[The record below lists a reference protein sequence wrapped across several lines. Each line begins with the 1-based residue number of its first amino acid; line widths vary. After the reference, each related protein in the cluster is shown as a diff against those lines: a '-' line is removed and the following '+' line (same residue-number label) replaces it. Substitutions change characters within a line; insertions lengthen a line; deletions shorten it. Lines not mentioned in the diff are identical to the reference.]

1 MNTARVHLVSPRAG
15 LIAAVAERLPESGRD
30 FSRSWVVFPERRPAY
45 YLRKMLAERL
55 GAGFIPPRIDSLDTF
70 VNHVY
75 AERLGR
81 CDRPIDVLDAVA
93 LLLEIQRSAPERLGR
108 DRFLTADHFFP
119 LGVKLYHDLEELTSA
134 GVAGDKLRSVDLSV
148 QDAVS
153 GMGADLITEK
163 SRARLQNLSY
173 FHEQFAEILAA
184 RGLSTP
190 AGCLRTV
197 AEGIDRALFP
207 DADRFIFAG
216 FFSLNKMEEDL
227 LRKLLGWE
235 DFTLLLHQAKGIETI
250 LRRLGLPNPIAGNQ
264 QRIIDG
270 KAGGDR
276 SKIRSDNWGG
286 EKQGGSC
293 LRIDDDRAFDA
304 GSDPTVNPEFNNEH
318 KPKSN
323 SEPEPIG
330 EAYSEREP
338 VITFTKC
345 PDTHGQVFALNTVL
359 RDKPA
364 DPSLFHERQVVVL
377 PASETLFPLYQ
388 QTLADLHPDEFNIS
402 LGYPLTRTPIFTF
415 FERLLDVFRMAD
427 EDGRVYAPDYLRFV
441 LHPYTKNLYFPG
453 LERRS
458 DLTRILFHAV
468 EEALTERKGRA
479 FWSLAEIESDPA
491 VREAIEKLT
500 RGVDGAPVPAAFLE
514 QLRAVHEALIVPLR
528 TIADIGDFAEK
539 LIRILDHIYVHSTA
553 RLHYF
558 FHPYAEAFG
567 ARLDGL
573 ARSLLR
579 DTTFE
584 DSEGYFNLFRKIAA
598 AGTVPFFGTPLRGL
612 QILGFWETRGIPF
625 EEVYLLDMNEDVL
638 PASKRGDSL
647 LPVGVR
653 QALGLPTN
661 RDLERRIE
669 HYLDVLIRGANKVHL
684 FFVESKDRERSRY
697 VERLL
702 WESRKRDPGR
712 KTETPVGTVR
722 YEVALQT
729 QAPPTIDKRPEV
741 VEDLRRFRYS
751 ATALDTY
758 LGCSLRFY
766 YRYVLGLKEREDL
779 DEEIEAKDIG
789 NIVHHILED
798 EFAPFVGRRLRAADL
813 KTVELEAIVERRFRE
828 TFGDDLTGRPYLMM
842 LQTKSHL
849 GEYLEKCQIEI
860 LRALETEGQA
870 VRLLALEQSRTIEH
884 AGFTLTARFDR
895 LETRGDQLFILD
907 YKTSADA
914 LKYGIRWN
922 KLELENRPSWK
933 TAVGSLQMPLYT
945 MILAKTHEKLSE
957 EIQGRFVMLGRTRI
971 NPGIEASPYDVKDGT
986 APVTPEKRRMRIET
1000 MERLIDGLL
1009 REIINPAMSFTPAA
1023 DGDRV
1028 CSYCDFKNLC
1038 NR

>member
-1 MNTARVHLVSPRAG
+1 MNADRVRLVSPRAG
-15 LIAAVAERLPESGRD
+15 LIAAVAERLPEAGRD
-30 FSRSWVVFPERRPAY
+30 LSRSRVVFPERRPAY
-45 YLRKMLAERL
+45 YLRKTLAGRL

-70 VNHVY
+70 VDHVY
-75 AERLGR
+75 ADGLGR
-81 CDRPIDVLDAVA
+81 RDRPIDVLDAVA
-93 LLLEIQRSAPERLGR
+93 LLLEIQRSAPEQLGR

-134 GVAGDKLRSVDLSV
+134 GVEGEKLQNIDLLV

-153 GMGADLITEK
+153 GTGADLLTDR

-173 FHEQFAEILAA
+173 FHERFLEALKERA
-184 RGLSTP
+184 LSTP
-190 AGCLRTV
+190 AGRLRAV

-207 DADRFIFAG
+207 DVDRFIFAG
-216 FFSLNKMEEDL
+216 FFSLNKMEEEL
-227 LRKLLGWE
+227 LCKLLGWE
-235 DFTLLLHQAKGIETI
+235 DFTLLFHQAKGIEGV
-250 LRRLGLPNPIAGNQ
+250 LGKLGLTDAEITDAIAA
-264 QRIIDG
+264 
-270 KAGGDR
+270 AGGASGR
-276 SKIRSDNWGG
+276 
-286 EKQGGSC
+286 
-293 LRIDDDRAFDA
+293 
-304 GSDPTVNPEFNNEH
+304 
-318 KPKSN
+318 
-323 SEPEPIG
+323 EPE
-330 EAYSEREP
+330 
-338 VITFTKC
+338 ITFTKC
-345 PDTHGQVFALNTVL
+345 PDTHGQVFALNAVL
-359 RDKPA
+359 RDKLA
-364 DPSLFHERQVVVL
+364 APSLLHERQVVVL
-377 PASETLFPLYQ
+377 PSSDILFPLYQ
-388 QTLADLHPDEFNIS
+388 QTLAGLHPDEFNIS

-415 FERLLDVFRMAD
+415 FERLLDVFRTAD

-441 LHPYTKNLYFPG
+441 LHPYTKNMYFPG

-479 FWSLAEIESDPA
+479 FRSLAEIETDPA
-491 VREAIEKLT
+491 VREAVERLT

-528 TIADIGDFAEK
+528 TIDDIGDFAEK

-567 ARLDGL
+567 ACLDGL
-573 ARSLLR
+573 ACSLLR

-584 DSEGYFNLFRKIAA
+584 DPEGYFNLFRKVAA
-598 AGTVPFFGTPLRGL
+598 AGTVAFSGTPLRGL

-625 EEVYLLDMNEDVL
+625 EEVTLLDLNEDVL

-661 RDLERRIE
+661 RDMERRIE
-669 HYLDVLIRGANKVHL
+669 HYLDVLIRGANKVHI

-712 KTETPVGTVR
+712 RAEAPVATVR
-722 YEVALQT
+722 YEVALRKH
-729 QAPPTIDKRPEV
+729 APPAVVKTAEV
-741 VEDLRRFRYS
+741 VEYLRRFRYS
-751 ATALDTY
+751 ATGLDTY

-798 EFAPFVGRRLRAADL
+798 EFAPFVGKRLRGADL
-813 KTVELEAIVERRFRE
+813 STTDLEVIVEQRFRE
-828 TFGDDLTGRPYLMM
+828 AFGDDLAGRPYLMM

-849 GEYLEKCQIEI
+849 AEYLEKCQFEI
-860 LRALETEGQA
+860 LRALEAGNQP
-870 VRLLALEQSRTIEH
+870 VRLLALELARTIEH
-884 AGFTLTARFDR
+884 GGFTLAGRFDR

-922 KLELENRPSWK
+922 KLELESRPSWK
-933 TAVGSLQMPLYT
+933 TAIGSLQMPLYT
-945 MILAKTHEKLSE
+945 MILAKTHDKPSE

-971 NPGIEASPYDVKDGT
+971 HPGIESSPYDAKSGRDS
-986 APVTPEKRRMRIET
+986 VTPELRRGRIET

-1009 REIINPAMSFTPAA
+1009 GEIVDPAVPFTPAA
-1023 DGDRV
+1023 EGDRV

>member
-1 MNTARVHLVSPRAG
+1 MNAARVRLVSPRAG
-15 LIAAVAERLPESGRD
+15 LIAAVAERLPETGRD
-30 FSRSWVVFPERRPAY
+30 FSRSLVVFPERRPAY
-45 YLRKMLAERL
+45 YLRKTLAERL

-75 AERLGR
+75 TEGLGR
-81 CDRPIDVLDAVA
+81 RDRPIDVLDAVA

-134 GVAGDKLRSVDLSV
+134 GVEGEKLRSADILV

-153 GMGADLITEK
+153 GMGSDLLTDR

-173 FHEQFAEILAA
+173 FHEKFGEALAE
-184 RGLSTP
+184 RSLSTP
-190 AGCLRTV
+190 AGRLRAV
-197 AEGIDRALFP
+197 AEGIEREMFP
-207 DADRFIFAG
+207 DIDRFIFAG
-216 FFSLNKMEEDL
+216 FFSLNKMEEKL
-227 LRKLLGWE
+227 LRKMLGWD
-235 DFTLLLHQAKGIETI
+235 DFVLLLHKAKGIEMV
-250 LRRLGLPNPIAGNQ
+250 LGKLGLADAEIAERMAASG
-264 QRIIDG
+264 
-270 KAGGDR
+270 
-276 SKIRSDNWGG
+276 
-286 EKQGGSC
+286 
-293 LRIDDDRAFDA
+293 RAFEFDDI
-304 GSDPTVNPEFNNEH
+304 SDPESESQTERNDHNPDL
-318 KPKSN
+318 
-323 SEPEPIG
+323 EPE
-330 EAYSEREP
+330 
-338 VITFTKC
+338 ITFTKC

-359 RDKPA
+359 KDKLA
-364 DPSLFHERQVVVL
+364 DPGLFNERQVVVL

-415 FERLLDVFRMAD
+415 FERLLDVFRTAD
-427 EDGRVYAPDYLRFV
+427 EDGRVYAPDYFRFV

-479 FWSLAEIESDPA
+479 FWSLAEIETDPA
-491 VREAIEKLT
+491 VREAVEKIS
-500 RGVDGAPVPAAFLE
+500 RGVEDAPVPAAFLE
-514 QLRAVHEALIVPLR
+514 QLRAVHEALIAPLR

-539 LIRILDHIYVHSTA
+539 LIKILDHIYVHSTA

-573 ARSLLR
+573 ALSLLR

-584 DSEGYFNLFRKIAA
+584 DPEGYFNLFRKVAA

-625 EEVYLLDMNEDVL
+625 EDVYILDLNEDVL

-661 RDLERRIE
+661 RDMERRIE
-669 HYLDVLIRGANKVHL
+669 HYLDVLIRGANKVHI

-712 KTETPVGTVR
+712 RAETPVATVR

-729 QAPPTIDKRPEV
+729 ETPPVVAKCSDV
-741 VEDLRRFRYS
+741 VESLLRFRYS

-789 NIVHHILED
+789 NIVHKILED
-798 EFAPFVGRRLRAADL
+798 EFAPFVGRRLRGADL
-813 KTVELEAIVERRFRE
+813 KTAELEAIVERRFKE
-828 TFGDDLTGRPYLMM
+828 AFGDDLTGRAYLMM
-842 LQTKSHL
+842 LQTKGHL
-849 GEYLEKCQIEI
+849 VDYLEKCQIEI
-860 LRALETEGQA
+860 LRALEAENQP
-870 VRLLALEQSRTIEH
+870 VRLLALELAQTIEH
-884 AGFTLTARFDR
+884 SGFTLAGRFDR

-922 KLELENRPSWK
+922 KLALEDRTSWK

-945 MILAKTHEKLSE
+945 MILAKTHEKSSE

-971 NPGIEASPYDVKDGT
+971 HPGIESSPYDAKSGRD
-986 APVTPEKRRMRIET
+986 PVTPELRRERIET

-1009 REIINPAMSFTPAA
+1009 QEIVNPAVPFTPAA
-1023 DGDRV
+1023 AGDRV
-1028 CSYCDFKNLC
+1028 CTYCDFKTLC

>member
-1 MNTARVHLVSPRAG
+1 MNAARVRLVSSRPG
-15 LIAAVAERLPESGRD
+15 LIAAVAERLPAAGRD

-45 YLRKMLAERL
+45 YLRKTLAERL
-55 GAGFIPPRIDSLDTF
+55 GAGFIPPRIDSLDMF

-75 AERLGR
+75 TDGLGR
-81 CDRPIDVLDAVA
+81 RDKLIDALDAVA

-108 DRFLTADHFFP
+108 DRFLAADHFFP

-134 GVAGDKLRSVDLSV
+134 GVEGESLRSVDLSV

-153 GMGADLITEK
+153 GMGSDLLTAR

-173 FHEQFAEILAA
+173 FHERFLEALAE

-190 AGCLRTV
+190 AGRLRAV
-197 AEGIDRALFP
+197 AEGIDRGLFP
-207 DADRFIFAG
+207 DVDRFVFAG
-216 FFSLNKMEEDL
+216 FFSLNRMEEEL
-227 LRKLLGWE
+227 LRELLGWE
-235 DFTLLLHQAKGIETI
+235 DFVLLLHRAKGVEGV
-250 LRRLGLPNPIAGNQ
+250 LGKLGLTDAEIA
-264 QRIIDG
+264 DG
-270 KAGGDR
+270 LAAASG
-276 SKIRSDNWGG
+276 
-286 EKQGGSC
+286 
-293 LRIDDDRAFDA
+293 A
-304 GSDPTVNPEFNNEH
+304 
-318 KPKSN
+318 
-323 SEPEPIG
+323 SEPEP
-330 EAYSEREP
+330 E
-338 VITFTKC
+338 ITFTQC

-359 RDKPA
+359 RDKLA
-364 DPSLFHERQVVVL
+364 DPSLFHERHVVVL
-377 PASETLFPLYQ
+377 PASETLFPLFQ
-388 QTLADLHPDEFNIS
+388 QTLADLHPDTFNIS
-402 LGYPLTRTPIFTF
+402 LGYPLIRTPVFTF
-415 FERLLDVFRMAD
+415 FERLLDVFRTAD

-479 FWSLAEIESDPA
+479 FWSLAEIETDPA
-491 VREAIEKLT
+491 VREAVERLA
-500 RGVDGAPVPAAFLE
+500 RGVDGAPVPAAFLD

-528 TIADIGDFAEK
+528 AVADIGDFAEK

-584 DSEGYFNLFRKIAA
+584 DPEGYFNLFRKVVA

-625 EEVYLLDMNEDVL
+625 EEVYLLDVNEDVL

-647 LPVGVR
+647 MPVGVR
-653 QALGLPTN
+653 RALGLPTN
-661 RDLERRIE
+661 RDTERRIE

-684 FFVESKDRERSRY
+684 FFVKNKDRERSRY

-712 KTETPVGTVR
+712 MTETPVATVR
-722 YEVALQT
+722 YEVALQK
-729 QAPPTIDKRPEV
+729 QAPPTVVKTPEV
-741 VEDLRRFRYS
+741 IENLRQFRFS
-751 ATALDTY
+751 ATGLDTY

-779 DEEIEAKDIG
+779 DEDIEAKDIG
-789 NIVHHILED
+789 NIVHQILED
-798 EFAPFVGRRLRAADL
+798 EFTPFVGKRLRAADL
-813 KTVELEAIVERRFRE
+813 KTADLEAIVERRFRE
-828 TFGDDLTGRPYLMM
+828 AFGDDLAGRPYLMM

-849 GEYLEKCQIEI
+849 TDYLEKCQVEI
-860 LRALETEGQA
+860 LRALEAENQP
-870 VRLLALEQSRTIEH
+870 VRLLALELAQTIEH
-884 AGFTLTARFDR
+884 AGFTLAGRFDR
-895 LETRGDQLFILD
+895 VETRGDKLFILD

-914 LKYGIRWN
+914 VKSGIRWN

-945 MILAKTHEKLSE
+945 MILAKIHEKPSE

-971 NPGIEASPYDVKDGT
+971 HPGIESSPYDAKSGRD
-986 APVTPEKRRMRIET
+986 PVTPELRRERIGT

-1009 REIINPAMSFTPAA
+1009 GEMADPAVPFAPAA
-1023 DGDRV
+1023 EGDRL

>member
-1 MNTARVHLVSPRAG
+1 MNAARVHLVSPRAG
-15 LIAAVAERLPESGRD
+15 LIAAVAARLPEAGRD
-30 FSRSWVVFPERRPAY
+30 LSGTWVVFPERRPAY
-45 YLRKMLAERL
+45 YLRKTLAERL
-55 GAGFIPPRIDSLDTF
+55 GAGFIPPRIESLDAF

-75 AERLGR
+75 TERLGR
-81 CDRPIDVLDAVA
+81 RDRSIDVLDAVA
-93 LLLEIQRSAPERLGR
+93 LLLEIQRSAPEQLGR

-134 GVAGDKLRSVDLSV
+134 RAEGENLRGVDPLV

-153 GMGADLITEK
+153 GMGSDLLTDR
-163 SRARLQNLSY
+163 SRARLQNLSF
-173 FHEQFAEILAA
+173 FHERFLKALLE

-190 AGCLRTV
+190 AGRLRAV
-197 AEGIDRALFP
+197 ADGIDRALFP
-207 DADRFIFAG
+207 GGDRFIFAG
-216 FFSLNKMEEDL
+216 FFSLNRIEEEL
-227 LRKLLGWE
+227 LCKLLGWE
-235 DFTLLLHQAKGIETI
+235 DFILLLHQAKGIEGV
-250 LRRLGLPNPIAGNQ
+250 LMKLGLTEAEIA
-264 QRIIDG
+264 DG
-270 KAGGDR
+270 LAAASG
-276 SKIRSDNWGG
+276 
-286 EKQGGSC
+286 
-293 LRIDDDRAFDA
+293 A
-304 GSDPTVNPEFNNEH
+304 
-318 KPKSN
+318 
-323 SEPEPIG
+323 SEPEP
-330 EAYSEREP
+330 E
-338 VITFTKC
+338 ITFTKC

-359 RDKPA
+359 REKLA
-364 DPSLFHERQVVVL
+364 APSSFHERQVVVL

-415 FERLLDVFRMAD
+415 FERLLDVFRTAD

-441 LHPYTKNLYFPG
+441 LHPYTKNLYFLG

-458 DLTRILFHAV
+458 DFTRILFHAV
-468 EEALTERKGRA
+468 EEALSEQKGKA
-479 FWSLAEIESDPA
+479 FWLPAEIETDPA
-491 VREAIEKLT
+491 VREAIERLT

-514 QLRAVHEALIVPLR
+514 QLRAVHEALIVPLQ
-528 TIADIGDFAEK
+528 TIADVGDFAEK
-539 LIRILDHIYVHSTA
+539 LIQILDHIYVHSTA

-567 ARLDGL
+567 ASLDGL

-579 DTTFE
+579 DTMFE
-584 DSEGYFNLFRKIAA
+584 DPEGYFNLFRKVAA

-625 EEVYLLDMNEDVL
+625 EEVYLLDLNEDVL

-647 LPVGVR
+647 MPVGVR
-653 QALGLPTN
+653 RALGLPTN

-669 HYLDVLIRGANKVHL
+669 HYLDFLVRGANRVHV

-702 WESRKRDPGR
+702 WESRKRDPER
-712 KTETPVGTVR
+712 LAETPVATVR
-722 YEVALQT
+722 YEVALQK
-729 QAPPTIDKRPEV
+729 QAPPTVVKTAEV
-741 VEDLRRFRYS
+741 IENLRRFRYS
-751 ATALDTY
+751 ATGLDTY

-766 YRYVLGLKEREDL
+766 YRYVLGLKEREEL

-798 EFAPFVGRRLRAADL
+798 EFTPFVGKRLRGAEL
-813 KTVELEAIVERRFRE
+813 KTADLEAIVEVRFRE
-828 TFGDDLTGRPYLMM
+828 AFGDDLAGRPYLMM
-842 LQTKSHL
+842 LQTKRHL
-849 GEYLEKCQIEI
+849 AEYLEKCQLEI
-860 LRALETEGQA
+860 LRALEAGNQP
-870 VRLLALEQSRTIEH
+870 VRLLALELARTIER
-884 AGFTLTARFDR
+884 AGFTLAGRFDR
-895 LETRGDQLFILD
+895 VETRGDQLFILD

-945 MILAKTHEKLSE
+945 MILAKTYEKPSE

-971 NPGIEASPYDVKDGT
+971 HPGIESSPYDAKSGRDPI
-986 APVTPEKRRMRIET
+986 APELRRERIET

-1009 REIINPAMSFTPAA
+1009 GEIVDPAVPFTPAA
-1023 DGDRV
+1023 EGDHL
-1028 CSYCDFKNLC
+1028 CSYCDFRNIC

>member
-1 MNTARVHLVSPRAG
+1 MNADRVRLVSPRAG
-15 LIAAVAERLPESGRD
+15 LIAAVAERLPEAGRD
-30 FSRSWVVFPERRPAY
+30 LSRSWVVFPERRPSY
-45 YLRKMLAERL
+45 YLRKTLAERL
-55 GAGFIPPRIDSLDTF
+55 GGGFVPPRIDSLDTF

-75 AERLGR
+75 TDRLGCR
-81 CDRPIDVLDAVA
+81 DRPIDILDAVA
-93 LLLEIQRSAPERLGR
+93 LLLEIQRSAPEQLGR

-134 GVAGDKLRSVDLSV
+134 GVEGEKLRSIDLLA

-153 GMGADLITEK
+153 GTGADLLTDR

-173 FHEQFAEILAA
+173 FHERFLEALAE

-190 AGCLRTV
+190 AGRLRAV
-197 AEGIDRALFP
+197 ADGIDRTLFP
-207 DADRFIFAG
+207 DIDRLIFAG
-216 FFSLNKMEEDL
+216 FFSLNKMEEEL
-227 LRKLLGWE
+227 LCKLLGWE
-235 DFTLLLHQAKGIETI
+235 DFTLLLHQAKGIEGV
-250 LRRLGLPNPIAGNQ
+250 LGKLGLTEAEIA
-264 QRIIDG
+264 DG
-270 KAGGDR
+270 IAAASG
-276 SKIRSDNWGG
+276 
-286 EKQGGSC
+286 
-293 LRIDDDRAFDA
+293 A
-304 GSDPTVNPEFNNEH
+304 
-318 KPKSN
+318 
-323 SEPEPIG
+323 
-330 EAYSEREP
+330 SEREP
-338 VITFTKC
+338 EITVTKC
-345 PDTHGQVFALNTVL
+345 PDTHGQVFALNAVL
-359 RDKPA
+359 RDKLA

-377 PASETLFPLYQ
+377 PSSETLFPLYQ

-415 FERLLDVFRMAD
+415 FERLLDVFRTAD

-479 FWSLAEIESDPA
+479 FWSLAEIETDPA
-491 VREAIEKLT
+491 VREAVERLP

-514 QLRAVHEALIVPLR
+514 QLRAIHEALIVPLR
-528 TIADIGDFAEK
+528 TIDDIGDFAEK

-584 DSEGYFNLFRKIAA
+584 DPEGYFNLFRKVAA
-598 AGTVPFFGTPLRGL
+598 SGTVPFFGTPLRGL
-612 QILGFWETRGIPF
+612 QVLGFWETRGIPF
-625 EEVYLLDMNEDVL
+625 EEVTLLDLNEDVL

-653 QALGLPTN
+653 RALGLPTN
-661 RDLERRIE
+661 RDMERRIE
-669 HYLDVLIRGANKVHL
+669 HYLDVLIRGANNVHI

-712 KTETPVGTVR
+712 RAETPVATVR

-729 QAPPTIDKRPEV
+729 QAPLPVAKTGEV
-741 VEDLRRFRYS
+741 VENLRRLTYS
-751 ATALDTY
+751 ATNLDTY

-766 YRYVLGLKEREDL
+766 YRYVLGLKERENL
-779 DEEIEAKDIG
+779 DEDIEAKDIG
-789 NIVHHILED
+789 NIVHQILED
-798 EFAPFVGRRLRAADL
+798 AFAPFVGKRLRGADL
-813 KTVELEAIVERRFRE
+813 KTAGLEAVVERRFKE
-828 TFGDDLTGRPYLMM
+828 AFGDDLTGRPYLVM

-849 GEYLEKCQIEI
+849 ADYLEKCQIEI
-860 LRALETEGQA
+860 LHAFEAEGQA

-884 AGFTLTARFDR
+884 AGFTLAGRFDR
-895 LETRGDQLFILD
+895 VEMRGDQLFILD

-922 KLELENRPSWK
+922 KLEPESRPSWK
-933 TAVGSLQMPLYT
+933 TAIGSLQMPLYT
-945 MILAKTHEKLSE
+945 MILAKIHEKPSE
-957 EIQGRFVMLGRTRI
+957 KIQGRFVMLGRTRI
-971 NPGIEASPYDVKDGT
+971 HPGIESSPYDTKSGRD
-986 APVTPEKRRMRIET
+986 PVTPELRRERIET

-1009 REIINPAMSFTPAA
+1009 GEIADPAVPFTPAA
-1023 DGDRV
+1023 EGDRV

>member
-1 MNTARVHLVSPRAG
+1 MNAARVRLVSPRAG
-15 LIAAVAERLPESGRD
+15 LIAAVAERLPEAGRD

-45 YLRKMLAERL
+45 YLRKALAERL

-75 AERLGR
+75 AEGLGR
-81 CDRPIDVLDAVA
+81 RDRAIDVLDAVA
-93 LLLEIQRSAPERLGR
+93 LLLEIQRSAPEQLGR

-134 GVAGDKLRSVDLSV
+134 GVKGEKLRSADILV

-153 GMGADLITEK
+153 GMGADLLTDR

-173 FHEQFAEILAA
+173 FHERFLTALAE

-190 AGCLRTV
+190 AGRLRAV
-197 AEGIDRALFP
+197 AEGIDRVLFP
-207 DADRFIFAG
+207 DVDRFIFAG

-227 LRKLLGWE
+227 LRQLLGWE
-235 DFTLLLHQAKGIETI
+235 DFTLLLHQAKGIETV
-250 LRRLGLPNPIAGNQ
+250 LRKLGLAEDMIEELIADGN
-264 QRIIDG
+264 
-270 KAGGDR
+270 AGVRASEFDDL
-276 SKIRSDNWGG
+276 STP
-286 EKQGGSC
+286 GSESQTE
-293 LRIDDDRAFDA
+293 RNANDTGR
-304 GSDPTVNPEFNNEH
+304 
-318 KPKSN
+318 
-323 SEPEPIG
+323 EPE
-330 EAYSEREP
+330 
-338 VITFTKC
+338 ITFTKC
-345 PDTHGQVFALNTVL
+345 PDTHGQVFALNSLL
-359 RDKPA
+359 RDKLA
-364 DPSLFHERQVVVL
+364 DPSLFNERQVVVL

-415 FERLLDVFRMAD
+415 FERLLDVFRTAD

-479 FWSLAEIESDPA
+479 FWSLAEIETDPA
-491 VREAIEKLT
+491 VREAVEQIT
-500 RGVDGAPVPAAFLE
+500 RGVEDAPVPAAFLE

-584 DSEGYFNLFRKIAA
+584 DPEGYFNLFRKVAA

-625 EEVYLLDMNEDVL
+625 EEVYILDLNEDVL

-661 RDLERRIE
+661 RDMERRIE
-669 HYLDVLIRGANKVHL
+669 HYLDVLIRGANKVHI

-712 KTETPVGTVR
+712 RAETPVATVR

-729 QAPPTIDKRPEV
+729 ETPPTIDKTAEV
-741 VEDLRRFRYS
+741 VENLRRFRYS
-751 ATALDTY
+751 ATGLDTY

-798 EFAPFVGRRLRAADL
+798 EFAPFVGRRLRGADL
-813 KTVELEAIVERRFRE
+813 KTAELEDIVERRFKE
-828 TFGDDLTGRPYLMM
+828 AFGDELTGRAYLMM
-842 LQTKSHL
+842 LQTKGHL
-849 GEYLEKCQIEI
+849 VDYLEKCQIEI
-860 LRALETEGQA
+860 LRALEAENQP
-870 VRLLALEQSRTIEH
+870 VRLLALELDQTIDY
-884 AGFTLTARFDR
+884 AGFTLAGRFDR

-907 YKTSADA
+907 YKTSANA

-922 KLELENRPSWK
+922 KLELGDRPSWK
-933 TAVGSLQMPLYT
+933 IAVGSLQMPLYT
-945 MILAKTHEKLSE
+945 MILAKTHEKSSE

-971 NPGIEASPYDVKDGT
+971 HPGIESSPYDAKSGRD
-986 APVTPEKRRMRIET
+986 PVTPELRRERIET

-1009 REIINPAMSFTPAA
+1009 GEIVNSAVPFTPAA
-1023 DGDRV
+1023 EGDRV
-1028 CSYCDFKNLC
+1028 CTYCDFKTLC

>member
-1 MNTARVHLVSPRAG
+1 MNADRVRLVSPRAG
-15 LIAAVAERLPESGRD
+15 LIAAVAERLPEAGRD
-30 FSRSWVVFPERRPAY
+30 FSRSWVVFPERRPSY
-45 YLRKMLAERL
+45 YLRKTLAERL
-55 GAGFIPPRIDSLDTF
+55 GGGFIPPRIDSLDTF

-75 AERLGR
+75 TDGLGR
-81 CDRPIDVLDAVA
+81 RDRLIDVLDAVA
-93 LLLEIQRSAPERLGR
+93 LLLEIQRSAPEQLGR

-134 GVAGDKLRSVDLSV
+134 GVEGEKLKSIDLLA

-153 GMGADLITEK
+153 GMGADLLTDR
-163 SRARLQNLSY
+163 SRARLQNLSH
-173 FHEQFAEILAA
+173 FHERFLEALGE

-190 AGCLRTV
+190 AGRLRAV
-197 AEGIDRALFP
+197 ADGIDRALFP
-207 DADRFIFAG
+207 DVDRFIFAG
-216 FFSLNKMEEDL
+216 FFSLNKMEEKL
-227 LRKLLGWE
+227 LCELLGWE
-235 DFTLLLHQAKGIETI
+235 DFTLLLHQAKGIEGV
-250 LRRLGLPNPIAGNQ
+250 LGKLGLTEVEIA
-264 QRIIDG
+264 DG
-270 KAGGDR
+270 IAVASG
-276 SKIRSDNWGG
+276 
-286 EKQGGSC
+286 
-293 LRIDDDRAFDA
+293 
-304 GSDPTVNPEFNNEH
+304 T
-318 KPKSN
+318 
-323 SEPEPIG
+323 
-330 EAYSEREP
+330 SEREP
-338 VITFTKC
+338 KITFTKC
-345 PDTHGQVFALNTVL
+345 PDTHGQVFALNAVL
-359 RDKPA
+359 RDKLA

-377 PASETLFPLYQ
+377 PSSETLFPLYQ

-415 FERLLDVFRMAD
+415 FERLLDVFRTAD

-479 FWSLAEIESDPA
+479 FWSLAEIETDPA
-491 VREAIEKLT
+491 VREAVERLT

-528 TIADIGDFAEK
+528 TIDDIGDFAEK

-553 RLHYF
+553 HLHTF

-584 DSEGYFNLFRKIAA
+584 DREGYFNLFRKVAA
-598 AGTVPFFGTPLRGL
+598 SGTVPFFGTPLRGL

-625 EEVYLLDMNEDVL
+625 EEVTLLDLNEDVL

-661 RDLERRIE
+661 RDMERRIE
-669 HYLDVLIRGANKVHL
+669 HYLDALIRGANKVHI

-712 KTETPVGTVR
+712 RAETPVATVR
-722 YEVALQT
+722 YEVALQK
-729 QAPPTIDKRPEV
+729 QAPLPVAKTAEV
-741 VEDLRRFRYS
+741 VENLHRLTYS
-751 ATALDTY
+751 ATGLDAY

-766 YRYVLGLKEREDL
+766 YRYVLGLKERDAL
-779 DEEIEAKDIG
+779 DEDIEAKDIG
-789 NIVHHILED
+789 NIVHQILED
-798 EFAPFVGRRLRAADL
+798 EFAPLVGKRLRGADL
-813 KTVELEAIVERRFRE
+813 KTPDLEVIIERRFKE
-828 TFGDDLTGRPYLMM
+828 AFGDDLTGRPYLMM

-849 GEYLEKCQIEI
+849 ADYLEKCQIEI
-860 LRALETEGQA
+860 LRAFEAEGQA

-884 AGFTLTARFDR
+884 AGFTLSGRFDR
-895 LETRGDQLFILD
+895 VETRGDQLFILD

-945 MILAKTHEKLSE
+945 MILAKTHEKPSE

-971 NPGIEASPYDVKDGT
+971 HPGIESSPYDAKSGRD
-986 APVTPEKRRMRIET
+986 PVTPELRRERIET
-1000 MERLIDGLL
+1000 MERLIDSLL
-1009 REIINPAMSFTPAA
+1009 GEIVDPAVPFTPAA
-1023 DGDRV
+1023 EGDRV

>member
-1 MNTARVHLVSPRAG
+1 MNAARVHLVSPRVG
-15 LIAAVAERLPESGRD
+15 LIAAVAERLPDTGRD

-45 YLRKMLAERL
+45 YLRKTLAERL

-75 AERLGR
+75 SERLGR
-81 CDRPIDVLDAVA
+81 RDRPIDVLDAVA

-134 GVAGDKLRSVDLSV
+134 GVAGEKLRSVDLSV

-153 GMGADLITEK
+153 GMGSDLLTDR

-173 FHEQFAEILAA
+173 FHEQFTETLAA

-190 AGCLRTV
+190 AGRLQAV
-197 AEGIDRALFP
+197 AEGVDRSLFA

-227 LRKLLGWE
+227 LLKLLGWE
-235 DFTLLLHQAKGIETI
+235 DFTLLLHQAKGVKA
-250 LRRLGLPNPIAGNQ
+250 LLCRLGLPEEGLA
-264 QRIIDG
+264 
-270 KAGGDR
+270 A
-276 SKIRSDNWGG
+276 
-286 EKQGGSC
+286 
-293 LRIDDDRAFDA
+293 AA
-304 GSDPTVNPEFNNEH
+304 
-318 KPKSN
+318 N
-323 SEPEPIG
+323 SHPDPEP
-330 EAYSEREP
+330 A
-338 VITFTKC
+338 ITFTKC

-359 RDKPA
+359 RDKLA

-415 FERLLDVFRMAD
+415 FERLLDVFRTAD
-427 EDGRVYAPDYLRFV
+427 EDGRVYAADYLRFV

-479 FWSLAEIESDPA
+479 FWSLAEIETDPA
-491 VREAIEKLT
+491 VREAVEKLT
-500 RGVDGAPVPAAFLE
+500 RGVEDAPVPAAFLE
-514 QLRAVHEALIVPLR
+514 QLRAVHEALIVPLWM
-528 TIADIGDFAEK
+528 IADIGDFAEK
-539 LIRILDHIYVHSTA
+539 LIRILDYIYVHSTA

-579 DTTFE
+579 DTVFE
-584 DSEGYFNLFRKIAA
+584 DPEGYFNLFRKVAA

-625 EEVYLLDMNEDVL
+625 EEVYLLDLNEDVL

-653 QALGLPTN
+653 QALGLSTH

-669 HYLDVLIRGANKVHL
+669 HYLDVLIRGADRVHL

-702 WESRKRDPGR
+702 WESRKRDPR
-712 KTETPVGTVR
+712 RRSETPVGTVR

-729 QAPPTIDKRPEV
+729 QAPPVVAKSAEV
-741 VEDLRRFRYS
+741 TENLRRFRYS

-779 DEEIEAKDIG
+779 DEDFEAKDIG
-789 NIVHHILED
+789 NLVHRILED
-798 EFAPFVGRRLRAADL
+798 EYAPFVGRRLRGEDL
-813 KTVELEAIVERRFRE
+813 KTTELEAIVERRFRE
-828 TFGDDLTGRPYLMM
+828 TFGNDLTGRPYLMM

-849 GEYLEKCQIEI
+849 VEYLEKCQIEI
-860 LRALETEGQA
+860 LRGLEAEGQT
-870 VRLLALEQSRTIEH
+870 VRLLALEQTHTLEH
-884 AGFTLTARFDR
+884 LGFTLTARFDR

-907 YKTSADA
+907 YKTSADI
-914 LKYGIRWN
+914 LKYGIHWN

-945 MILAKTHEKLSE
+945 LILAKAHEKLSE
-957 EIQGRFVMLGRTRI
+957 EIQGRFVMLGRTRMH
-971 NPGIEASPYDVKDGT
+971 PGIESSPYDAKSGRDL
-986 APVTPEKRRMRIET
+986 VTPDLRRARIET

-1009 REIINPAMSFTPAA
+1009 REIIDPALPFTPAA
-1023 DGDRV
+1023 EGDHV

>member
-1 MNTARVHLVSPRAG
+1 MNADRVRLVSPRAG
-15 LIAAVAERLPESGRD
+15 LIAAVAERLPEAERD
-30 FSRSWVVFPERRPAY
+30 LSRSRVVFPERRPAY
-45 YLRKMLAERL
+45 YLRKTLAGRL

-70 VNHVY
+70 VDHVY
-75 AERLGR
+75 ADGLGR
-81 CDRPIDVLDAVA
+81 RDRPIDVLDAVA
-93 LLLEIQRSAPERLGR
+93 LLLEIQRSAPEQLGR

-134 GVAGDKLRSVDLSV
+134 GVEGEKLQNIDLLV

-153 GMGADLITEK
+153 GTGADLLTDR

-173 FHEQFAEILAA
+173 FHERFLEALKERA
-184 RGLSTP
+184 LSTP
-190 AGCLRTV
+190 AGRLRAV

-207 DADRFIFAG
+207 DVDRFIFAG
-216 FFSLNKMEEDL
+216 FFSLNKMEEEL
-227 LRKLLGWE
+227 LCKLLGWE
-235 DFTLLLHQAKGIETI
+235 DFTLLFHQAKGIEGV
-250 LRRLGLPNPIAGNQ
+250 LGKLGLTDAEITDAIAA
-264 QRIIDG
+264 
-270 KAGGDR
+270 AGGASGR
-276 SKIRSDNWGG
+276 
-286 EKQGGSC
+286 
-293 LRIDDDRAFDA
+293 
-304 GSDPTVNPEFNNEH
+304 
-318 KPKSN
+318 
-323 SEPEPIG
+323 EPE
-330 EAYSEREP
+330 
-338 VITFTKC
+338 ITFTKC
-345 PDTHGQVFALNTVL
+345 PDTHGQVFALNAVL
-359 RDKPA
+359 RDKLA
-364 DPSLFHERQVVVL
+364 APSLLHERQVVVL
-377 PASETLFPLYQ
+377 PSSDILFPLYQ
-388 QTLADLHPDEFNIS
+388 QTLAGLHPDEFNIS

-415 FERLLDVFRMAD
+415 FERLLDVFRTAD

-441 LHPYTKNLYFPG
+441 LHPYTKNMYFPG

-479 FWSLAEIESDPA
+479 FRSLAEIETDPA
-491 VREAIEKLT
+491 VREAVERLT

-528 TIADIGDFAEK
+528 TIDDIGDFAEK

-567 ARLDGL
+567 ACLDGL
-573 ARSLLR
+573 ACSLLR

-584 DSEGYFNLFRKIAA
+584 DPEGYFNLFRKVAA
-598 AGTVPFFGTPLRGL
+598 AGTVAFSGTPLRGL

-625 EEVYLLDMNEDVL
+625 EEVTLLDLNEDVL

-661 RDLERRIE
+661 RDMERRIE
-669 HYLDVLIRGANKVHL
+669 HYLDVLIRGANEVHI

-712 KTETPVGTVR
+712 RAEAPVATVR
-722 YEVALQT
+722 YEVALRKH
-729 QAPPTIDKRPEV
+729 APPAVVKTAEV
-741 VEDLRRFRYS
+741 VEYLRRFRYS
-751 ATALDTY
+751 ATGLDTY

-798 EFAPFVGRRLRAADL
+798 EFAPFVGKRLRGADL
-813 KTVELEAIVERRFRE
+813 RTTDLEVIVEQRFRE
-828 TFGDDLTGRPYLMM
+828 AFGDDLAGRPYLMM

-849 GEYLEKCQIEI
+849 AEYLEKCQFEI
-860 LRALETEGQA
+860 LRALEAGNQP
-870 VRLLALEQSRTIEH
+870 VRLLALELARTIEH
-884 AGFTLTARFDR
+884 GGFTLAGRFDR

-922 KLELENRPSWK
+922 KLELESRPSWK
-933 TAVGSLQMPLYT
+933 TAIGSLQMPLYT
-945 MILAKTHEKLSE
+945 MILAKTHDKPSE

-971 NPGIEASPYDVKDGT
+971 HPGIESSPYDAKSGRDS
-986 APVTPEKRRMRIET
+986 VTPELRRGRIET

-1009 REIINPAMSFTPAA
+1009 GEIVDPAVPFTPAA
-1023 DGDRV
+1023 EGDRV